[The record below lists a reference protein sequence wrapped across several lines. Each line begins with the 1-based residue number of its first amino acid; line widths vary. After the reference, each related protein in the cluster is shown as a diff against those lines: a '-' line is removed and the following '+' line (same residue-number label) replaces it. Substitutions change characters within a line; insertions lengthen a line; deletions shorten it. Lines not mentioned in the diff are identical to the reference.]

1 MGIKTL
7 SLRKE
12 KRIRKHNSSLLTQ
25 VFEGLTRLHLMEPCA
40 YEMTWILIARGE
52 NELGF
57 SLNKNYKVKLDDTFK
72 Y

>member
-1 MGIKTL
+1 
-7 SLRKE
+7 
-12 KRIRKHNSSLLTQ
+12 
-25 VFEGLTRLHLMEPCA
+25 
-40 YEMTWILIARGE
+40 MTWILIARGE